1 MFLHVDV
8 NSFYASCEKVFNPS
22 LAGRPVAVLSNND
35 GCVVACSPELKQL
48 GVKVGVP
55 YFQNKHFF
63 DRHNVHVCSSNY
75 ALYGDMSGRVMKT
88 LATFTPD
95 VEPYSIDEAFL
106 EVNIPAPRDY
116 HAFAARLR
124 ATLFQ
129 WTGLTAG
136 VGVAP
141 TKTLAKLAN
150 RAAKKTPGGVFVMP
164 DDAAEFLRGLPVDEI
179 WGIGERLAARLR
191 AQGINTA
198 LQLAQTPQHVIRQ
211 SFHVGVART
220 SQELLGH
227 PCLEP
232 EDVEEPAKSAGCSR
246 SFCHPLES
254 PEPLREAI
262 MHYTALACEK
272 LRRDQLRA
280 SGVNFYFR
288 HFDDYATRHETGGFL
303 FGGTPFS
310 QPLSDTSAIM
320 RRIAPIFKKA
330 YQPGRKYR
338 KAGVLLYGL
347 VPRGVTQPDLFLPP
361 AETPR
366 TDALNDFID
375 RLNRQRGRGTLFRLS
390 EGVDRAWGMRREF
403 LSPRYTT
410 RWHDLPL
417 AK

>member
-8 NSFYASCEKVFNPS
+8 NSFYASCEKVFDPR

-35 GCVVACSPELKQL
+35 GCVVACSPELKRL
-48 GVKVGVP
+48 GVGVGAP
-55 YFQNKHFF
+55 YFQNKAFF
-63 DRHNVHVCSSNY
+63 DRHGVHVLSSNY
-75 ALYGDMSGRVMKT
+75 ALYGDMSARVMKT
-88 LATFTPD
+88 LCAFTPD

-106 EVNIPAPRDY
+106 EAVLPEPGDY
-116 HAFAARLR
+116 GAFAGDLR
-124 ATLFQ
+124 ATLAK

-141 TKTLAKLAN
+141 TKVLAKIAN
-150 RAAKKTPGGVFVMP
+150 RAAKKTAGGVFVMP
-164 DDAAEFLRGLPVDEI
+164 RESAEFLRALPVGEV

-191 AQGINTA
+191 AQGVTTA
-198 LQLAQTPQHVIRQ
+198 LRLAETPQHVIRQ
-211 SFHVGVART
+211 SFHVGVARI
-220 SQELLGH
+220 SQELLGRS
-227 PCLEP
+227 CLEP

-254 PEPLREAI
+254 MEPLREAV
-262 MHYTALACEK
+262 MHYAALACEK
-272 LRRDQLRA
+272 LRRDKLRA

-288 HFDDYATRHETGGFL
+288 YFDDYASRHQTGGFL

-310 QPLSDTSAIM
+310 QPLSDTSAVM
-320 RRIAPIFKKA
+320 RRIAPLFA
-330 YQPGRKYR
+330 RVYQPGRKYR

-347 VPRGVTQPDLFLPP
+347 APRRVVQPDLFLPP

-366 TDALNDFID
+366 TDALNDFVD
-375 RLNRQRGRGTLFRLS
+375 RLNRRHGRGTLFRLS
-390 EGVDRAWGMRREF
+390 EGVERPWGMRREF

-410 RWHDLPL
+410 RWQDIPV